1 MNNWQLFIIHTSQ
14 YVIPLRGIEPLYA
27 YFVAIL
33 LFTPSCSPR
42 RFPSLTKAYCNKIT
56 IAINTKHIPSTIAK

>member
-1 MNNWQLFIIHTSQ
+1 M
-14 YVIPLRGIEPLYA
+14 PLRGIEPLCA

-42 RFPSLTKAYCNKIT
+42 HFPSLTKAYCNKII
-56 IAINTKHIPSTIAK
+56 IAINTKHNPNTIAK